1 MFHER
6 LTVLPTW
13 STTCHR
19 SLTMLVRLGRVLKT
33 ELILTRIWWD
43 LEDERS
49 RRIAL
54 LCGWRQVRYFS
65 EHRVG
70 LENHYP
76 IERAEKLC
84 KGIRAHGLSDEGL
97 SFLDQFRRLVAEIG
111 NALGFVRMLRLG
123 GMHYCQNA
131 TKFVPD
137 LGKVGASNLEKLA
150 VEEGLS
156 EGTVQVRTSIG
167 QGGWAGQGGLVN

>member
-1 MFHER
+1 M
-6 LTVLPTW
+6 
-13 STTCHR
+13 
-19 SLTMLVRLGRVLKT
+19 
-33 ELILTRIWWD
+33 
-43 LEDERS
+43 
-49 RRIAL
+49 
-54 LCGWRQVRYFS
+54 
-65 EHRVG
+65 G

-84 KGIRAHGLSDEGL
+84 KGIRGLGLSDDGL
-97 SFLDQFRRLVAEIG
+97 SFLDQFRRLIAEIG

-137 LGKVGASNLEKLA
+137 LGKAGASNLEKLA

-156 EGTVQVRTSIG
+156 EGTVQVRQQTTVLGRLGSARYPYCNYYSIPP
-167 QGGWAGQGGLVN
+167 